1 MAAALQMP
9 PAQSDKIETMDAVDR
24 EHAES
29 EVIRD
34 QDGKIGAGHWGA
46 LILLA
51 AATVL
56 APYATARFRFT
67 GFVAAHAIAVA
78 AWFFARRIRLPSRV
92 TIAIAIA
99 LRLGVAF
106 HPPLLSA
113 DVYRYLFDGRTL
125 ASGTNPYSVLPDD
138 PRVNHP
144 EIPTIY
150 PPHAEILFAAVHRLT
165 PWRLL
170 LIAGDAAIV
179 VLLGDDGMAYALF
192 PPAIFE
198 GAWNGHVEIVTALLL
213 LIAWRRR
220 SAVAAAFAAGMKVI
234 PIAAVPAIF
243 AASSRRMRFAIVFAV
258 ALLAPAVPFLLTGAF
273 MPGMRDYATRWVF
286 NSPLYDATFF
296 AVDALGV
303 APHAKA
309 LWTSIKDPLHL
320 EFASHFIYFHLYA
333 DFLTRALLGV
343 VALLLIARWW
353 RDPVAS
359 IGALLL
365 CAPAIHPWYWLV
377 LVPLAMRR
385 PAWLALA
392 LCAPASYLLYD
403 GARAWIVFAICYGVP
418 IAIRLSAIVSSGAE
432 SRRAATRLRTERDTS
447 PSRSASRSDAAR

>member
-1 MAAALQMP
+1 MP
-9 PAQSDKIETMDAVDR
+9 AAQSDKIETMDAVDR

-51 AATVL
+51 AATAL
-56 APYATARFRFT
+56 APYATARL
-67 GFVAAHAIAVA
+67 GFAGLVAAHAIAVG
-78 AWFFARRIRLPSRV
+78 AWVFAKRIRLAMRA
-92 TIAIAIA
+92 TIIIAVA
-99 LRLGVAF
+99 LRLAVAF
-106 HPPLLSA
+106 HPPLLSG

-125 ASGTNPYSVLPDD
+125 ASGTNPYAVLPDD

-150 PPHAEILFAAVHRLT
+150 PPHAEIAFALVHHLT

-170 LIAGDAAIV
+170 LIGCDAAIV
-179 VLLGDDGMAYALF
+179 ALLGNDAMAYALF

-198 GAWNGHVEIVTALLL
+198 GAWSAHIEVLAALLL

-220 SAVAAAFAAGMKVI
+220 SGFAAACAVGMKVI
-234 PIAAVPAIF
+234 PIAAVPAI
-243 AASSRRMRFAIVFAV
+243 AAQAPRRARFAIVFV
-258 ALLAPAVPFLLTGAF
+258 LALALPAIPFAAAGAF
-273 MPGMRDYATRWVF
+273 MPGMRDYATRWIF
-286 NSPLYDATFF
+286 NSPLYDAAFF
-296 AVDALGV
+296 TIDSLRI

-320 EFASHFIYFHLYA
+320 EFASHFVYFHLYP
-333 DFLTRALLGV
+333 DFLARALLGI
-343 VALLLIARWW
+343 VAIALIARWW
-353 RDPVAS
+353 RDPVAA

-377 LVPLAMRR
+377 VAPLAMRR

-392 LCAPASYLLYD
+392 VCAPASYLLYA
-403 GARAWIVFAICYGVP
+403 GVSRWIVYALCYGP
-418 IAIRLSAIVSSGAE
+418 AIAIRLSASASSAAE
-432 SRRAATRLRTERDTS
+432 SRRAAIRLRTGRDTS
-447 PSRSASRSDAAR
+447 PS